1 MIPAA
6 IAVFVCTVAVDL
18 RASFDRLAALAR
30 QHVGRDPLTNVALY
44 LFLNRA
50 RTHAKVLWWDRSG
63 WALLYKRL
71 ERGTFHLPTAFNRA
85 RRDARPH
92 RSQGAGAHPR
102 RHRSALAAPS
112 PAASPATRAGRTV
125 DAGRD
130 KMITELWRGLARAS
144 VSA

>member
-18 RASFDRLAALAR
+18 RASFDRLAALTR
-30 QHVGRDPLTNVALY
+30 QHVGRDPLTDVALY

-71 ERGTFHLPTAFNRA
+71 ERGTFHLPTAFEPDA
-85 RRDARPH
+85 THVLIDRRELELILEGIDLPSPRTRP
-92 RSQGAGAHPR
+92 PR
-102 RHRSALAAPS
+102 RPPRAQDAPS
-112 PAASPATRAGRTV
+112 TPAAT
-125 DAGRD
+125 
-130 KMITELWRGLARAS
+130 K
-144 VSA
+144 